1 MSLRSE
7 KNSQYVEM
15 LKEWETS
22 GIASE
27 TSTVPPSQERP
38 MPVIPFLEVIH
49 PSKSIDVT
57 GLTTKKIKCTEFEYY
72 GTPCRVHNVNLK
84 GFRFKTL
91 SSAWEALSNDKY
103 SIVIFD
109 CLKIKEEL
117 DLCDWAYIKLV
128 KTYSE
133 AVIPNNP
140 SSGAVL
146 AAYILAQSG
155 FKTRLVKDDNN
166 NYYLLYGVDSNL
178 VDLRYW
184 IIDGTVFSCFE
195 DLSEIPFYVCN
206 GRFPG
211 ETPARMDNNSGN
223 FFTVLPSDTRT
234 LVSRSCNL
242 TLNVSSNLNY
252 INFLKD
258 YPEYFKG
265 NDRICSWINYYNTKL
280 SVDTENILYPALSEA
295 TKDMPPAESVNYIL
309 HFIQEA
315 FPYKDDIHVWGRQ
328 RSFFPQETMYYP
340 FSDCEDR
347 SILFSRI
354 VRDILE
360 LDIILV
366 YFPEKQHLL
375 AATKLPE
382 DNETGWFI
390 NVEGERYYFTDPSYI
405 NSNLGDL
412 AENYMDTSFEIL
424 KLSD

>member
-27 TSTVPPSQERP
+27 TSTVPSSQERP

-49 PSKSIDVT
+49 PSKSIDAT
-57 GLTTKKIKCTEFEYY
+57 GPTTKKTKCTEFEYY
-72 GTPCRVHNVNLK
+72 GTTCRVHNVNLK

-91 SSAWEALSNDKY
+91 SSAWETLSNDKY
-103 SIVIFD
+103 SVVLFD

-117 DLCDWAYIKLV
+117 YLCDWAYIKLV

-155 FKTRLVKDDNN
+155 FKIRLVKDDNN
-166 NYYLLYGVDSNL
+166 NYYLLYGVDSDL

-223 FFTVLPSDTRT
+223 FFAVLPSDTRT

-265 NDRICSWINYYNTKL
+265 NDKICSWLNYAAAKL

-295 TKDMPPAESVNYIL
+295 TKNMSPAESVNYIL

-315 FPYKDDIHVWGRQ
+315 FPYKDDIYVSGRQ
-328 RSFFPQETMYYP
+328 NTFYPQETMYYP

-354 VRDILE
+354 VRDVLK
-360 LDIILV
+360 LDVILV
-366 YFPEKQHLL
+366 YFEEKQHLL
-375 AATKLPE
+375 AATKIPE
-382 DNETGWFI
+382 YNETGWFF
-390 NVEGERYYFTDPSYI
+390 NMEGEMYYVTDPSYLG
-405 NSNLGDL
+405 SNLGDL
-412 AENYMDTSFEIL
+412 SENFMDTSFEIL